1 MYRPYRFVPLD
12 IEEPVADTD
21 TPEVSVK
28 RNWRERPVVAVA
40 SWLVFIIG
48 LVFGL
53 PYLSIGV
60 IIFLVATKSFKIVVG
75 RQSYAEMRDLERRT
89 KEGARRHRANPRAR
103 RW

>member
-21 TPEVSVK
+21 TPDVPNK
-28 RNWRERPVVAVA
+28 RNWRERPVVAVVA
-40 SWLVFIIG
+40 LFVFVVG

-53 PYLSIGV
+53 PYLSIAV
-60 IIFLVATKSFKIVVG
+60 VVFLVATKSFKIVVG